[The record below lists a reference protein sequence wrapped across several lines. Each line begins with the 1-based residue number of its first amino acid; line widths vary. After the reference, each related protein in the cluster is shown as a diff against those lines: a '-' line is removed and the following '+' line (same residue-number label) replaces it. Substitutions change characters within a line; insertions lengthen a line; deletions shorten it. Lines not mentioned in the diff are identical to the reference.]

1 MMGDLANKEL
11 SQQLCRYSPLDL
23 VFMEGESEEA
33 TLALM
38 TSESRSESRVLRFQ
52 IHTEMKRPAQLIT
65 MFRMIQITI
74 LEIYGRKRNII

>member
-11 SQQLCRYSPLDL
+11 SQQLYSPLDL

-33 TLALM
+33 TLAL
-38 TSESRSESRVLRFQ
+38 TPESRSESRVLRFQ